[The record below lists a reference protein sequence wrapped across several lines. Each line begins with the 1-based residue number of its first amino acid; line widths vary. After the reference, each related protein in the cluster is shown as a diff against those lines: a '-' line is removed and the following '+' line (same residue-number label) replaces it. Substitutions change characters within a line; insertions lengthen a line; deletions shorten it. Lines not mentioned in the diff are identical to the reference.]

1 MSRCSATR
9 KKRWPGL
16 TADHSHGFGTQ
27 RTSTAS
33 VLFLRYSMNERFLHI
48 RRLAVAAT
56 LIACGV
62 VSVSCGRDDRL
73 ELLVRHNA
81 PPEQPQHRTL
91 LHVADL
97 LSERTGGQIIL
108 TVQPSISIVDH
119 EEVILEGLRDIAMA
133 SLAGLSRFYPPLGAF
148 EAPYMFRSVD
158 HFYATVDSDVGQRIR
173 REFEARSGFHVLD
186 IWHQG
191 YRHVTLVDTPARTPE
206 EFSSVRLRVP
216 SNIMFVEAARILG
229 AQPISASFENVAVGL
244 RSGMFDGQENP
255 LPTIAAMEFDRLS
268 NYLVLTSHVLS
279 TITPIMSK
287 QHWESLSCR
296 DQQIIEQTFRDGR
309 VYNREIIEAD
319 ENRLI
324 DEFAD
329 AGLEIIRPDLG
340 VFRERA
346 RGSWRKYEELWGAS
360 LVDEIQ
366 AVE

>member
-1 MSRCSATR
+1 MY
-9 KKRWPGL
+9 GL
-16 TADHSHGFGTQ
+16 SLGYA
-27 RTSTAS
+27 
-33 VLFLRYSMNERFLHI
+33 MNNCIPFI
-48 RRLAVAAT
+48 RRTAFAAI
-56 LIACGV
+56 LVACGV
-62 VSVSCGRDDRL
+62 VSVSCGRDDRV
-73 ELLVRHNA
+73 ELLARHNA

-97 LSERTGGQIIL
+97 LSERSGGRITL

-158 HFYATVDSDVGQRIR
+158 HFYATVDSDVGRRIR
-173 REFEARSGFHVLD
+173 REFEARSGFHMLD

-191 YRHVTLVDTPARTPE
+191 HRHVTLVDKPARTPE

-229 AQPISASFENVAVGL
+229 AQPISATFENVAVGL
-244 RSGMFDGQENP
+244 RSGMFDAQENP
-255 LPTIAAMEFDRLS
+255 LPTIAAMEFHTLS
-268 NYLVLTSHVLS
+268 SYLVLTSHVLS

-287 QHWESLSCR
+287 QHWESLSFR
-296 DQQIIEQTFRDGR
+296 DQQIIGQAFLDGR
-309 VYNREIIEAD
+309 TYNREIIEAD
-319 ENRLI
+319 ESRLI
-324 DEFAD
+324 QKFAD
-329 AGLEIIRPDLG
+329 AGLEIIRPDLD

-346 RGSWRKYEELWGAS
+346 RASWARYEELWGTS

-366 AVE
+366 AVH